1 MGILN
6 LNVGGRFTRGIGLFF
21 VRNIVFDALYPV
33 SALSEF
39 GMKRENPK
47 IWKNRMGEKIS
58 KSYKDKERKTL
69 FIVYFYWRISNN
81 CSIMQNIYILKGES
95 REVRNE
101 DCVSG
106 FDSGF

>member
-1 MGILN
+1 
-6 LNVGGRFTRGIGLFF
+6 
-21 VRNIVFDALYPV
+21 
-33 SALSEF
+33 
-39 GMKRENPK
+39 
-47 IWKNRMGEKIS
+47 MGEKIS

-81 CSIMQNIYILKGES
+81 CSIMQNIYILKDES

-106 FDSGF
+106 FDSEF

>member
-1 MGILN
+1 MQKKE
-6 LNVGGRFTRGIGLFF
+6 
-21 VRNIVFDALYPV
+21 
-33 SALSEF
+33 SEF
-39 GMKRENPK
+39 GRENNKRNRNRVRENPK
-47 IWKNRMGEKIS
+47 MPENGIGEKIS
-58 KSYKDKERKTL
+58 KSYKDKERETP

-81 CSIMQNIYILKGES
+81 CSIMQNIYILKDKS

>member
-1 MGILN
+1 MLR
-6 LNVGGRFTRGIGLFF
+6 LLFHKGL
-21 VRNIVFDALYPV
+21 VERTSQRKRRTTKKRKQIR
-33 SALSEF
+33 E
-39 GMKRENPK
+39 KQKIRENG
-47 IWKNRMGEKIS
+47 IGEKIS
-58 KSYKDKERKTL
+58 KSYKDKERETP

-81 CSIMQNIYILKGES
+81 CSIMQNIYILKDKS

>member
-1 MGILN
+1 MQKKEKADS
-6 LNVGGRFTRGIGLFF
+6 GGKTKDTR
-21 VRNIVFDALYPV
+21 
-33 SALSEF
+33 
-39 GMKRENPK
+39 
-47 IWKNRMGEKIS
+47 KIS
-58 KSYKDKERKTL
+58 KSYKDKERETL

-81 CSIMQNIYILKGES
+81 CSIMQNIYILKDKS

>member
-1 MGILN
+1 MQKKKKAN
-6 LNVGGRFTRGIGLFF
+6 SGGKTTKGIGIGY
-21 VRNIVFDALYPV
+21 V
-33 SALSEF
+33 
-39 GMKRENPK
+39 K
-47 IWKNRMGEKIS
+47 IQKCRRTGYEKKIS

-81 CSIMQNIYILKGES
+81 CSIMQNIYILKDES